1 MKHNQIIKMAFG
13 TKLTV
18 HQLNQAIRLG
28 ALLLGGEI
36 SFRGKPGADDR
47 LTITCSELTS
57 PFVAEYGFNSVE
69 FHFAEPDRHML
80 ACIREVLDDG
90 LIYEMSANLE
100 VQARADSPSLD
111 RVSA

>member
-1 MKHNQIIKMAFG
+1 
-13 TKLTV
+13 
-18 HQLNQAIRLG
+18 
-28 ALLLGGEI
+28 
-36 SFRGKPGADDR
+36 
-47 LTITCSELTS
+47 
-57 PFVAEYGFNSVE
+57 
-69 FHFAEPDRHML
+69 ML